1 MHGQWSKS
9 LKGSGRKKLCVFY
22 TLFFQIIY
30 YLSRKTRTIKTSY
43 DLGVSPFYNLVSVND
58 SVHFTLLEWLLWR
71 FSRYLFS
78 KKVEKTFDQSLNL
91 TRLPDSQIDK
101 LLVVTKLEKKIKY
114 KDWTKILTNVLGTTS
129 HSFDV
134 SSIIP
139 LDLSFYKLHANTR
152 FH

>member
-1 MHGQWSKS
+1 MHGQWSKT

-30 YLSRKTRTIKTSY
+30 YLSLKTRTIKTSY

-58 SVHFTLLEWLLWR
+58 SVDFTLLEWLLWR

-101 LLVVTKLEKKIKY
+101 LLVVTQLEKIKY
-114 KDWTKILTNVLGTTS
+114 KDWTKILAIVLGTTH

-134 SSIIP
+134 CSIIP
-139 LDLSFYKLHANTR
+139 LDLNFYKLNSNTI